1 MPQGES
7 MSTLQPEQVQHA
19 IEAWATAIGSDKV
32 AHDTATIEEYSRTT
46 QASAPRPSCILYP
59 DSTEEVQALTR
70 VAQEYGVPLYPISCG
85 KNWGYGDACPSSD
98 GAAVVDLGRMNKIL
112 EVNTDL
118 AYCVIQPGVKQQE
131 LYDYLQDNDTGLW
144 VDAFAAGPDASM
156 VGNTADR
163 GFGHTRYGD
172 HVRSCCG
179 MEVVLADGRILKTG
193 FGHYGNSKAE
203 HVYPYGVGPYLDGM
217 FTQSNYGIITRIGL
231 WLLPEPEHFSFF
243 YFQLPKFEDL
253 GEVVE
258 RLRPLRL
265 DGTLQTA
272 IHIGNDLRVMASI
285 GHYPWDR
292 TEETPIPGEIRQQ
305 LRKETSAQSWQG
317 SGSLT
322 GTKAQVRASQKALRK
337 ALRGL
342 CSPKFVDDRKLN
354 LMEAVAP
361 TIMKITS
368 SDMLG
373 KRLGILRQNYDLLKG
388 IPTAEPLRGAQ
399 WRVRTKPE
407 NLEDLR
413 GDGVGLYWV
422 APTMP
427 MMGEDALK
435 IQGVIEPIFNAHGF
449 DMIVSFILL
458 TERSL
463 VAIFNIAFDRTIPEE
478 REAASKCYEASIEAL
493 AENGYY
499 SYRAGLQGMNKI
511 RSNGSTFWDVA
522 SDIKRALDP
531 NDIIS
536 PGRYIAP
543 LDKK

>member
-1 MPQGES
+1 
-7 MSTLQPEQVQHA
+7 MSSLQPSQIQHA
-19 IEAWATAIGSDKV
+19 VEAWVVALGADKV
-32 AHDTATIEEYSRTT
+32 AHDTATLDEYARTT
-46 QASAPRPSCILYP
+46 LAKAPRPSCILFP
-59 DSTEEVQALTR
+59 ESTEEVQAITSI
-70 VAQEYGVPLYPISCG
+70 AQQHKVPVYPISGG

-98 GAAVVDLGRMNKIL
+98 QAAVIDLGRMNTII
-112 EVNTDL
+112 EVNKEL
-118 AYCVIQPGVKQQE
+118 AYCVIQPGVTQQQ
-131 LYDYLQDNDTGLW
+131 LYDYLQENKLGLW

-179 MEVVLADGRILKTG
+179 MEVVLADGRVLNTG
-193 FGHYGNSKAE
+193 FGHYGNAKAQ

-243 YFQLPKFEDL
+243 YFQLPNFEDL
-253 GEVVE
+253 GDVVE

-292 TEETPIPGEIRQQ
+292 TQETPIPADIRQQ

-322 GTKAQVRASQKALRK
+322 GTKAQVRASQKALK
-337 ALRGL
+337 KVLRGL
-342 CSPKFVDDRKLN
+342 CTPKFVNDQKLN
-354 LMEAVAP
+354 FMEMAAGQLMKFGASE
-361 TIMKITS
+361 
-368 SDMLG
+368 MLG
-373 KRLGILRQNYDLLKG
+373 KRLAILRQNYDLLKG

-399 WRVRTKPE
+399 WRVRSKPE
-407 NLEDLR
+407 NLDDLR

-427 MMGEDALK
+427 MLGADALN
-435 IQGVIEPIFNAHGF
+435 IQRVIEPIFNEYGF

-463 VAIFNIAFDRTIPEE
+463 VAIFNIAFDRGIPEE
-478 REAASKCYEASIEAL
+478 REAASQCYEKAIDTL

-499 SYRAGLQGMNKI
+499 SYRAGLQGMDKI
-511 RSNGSTFWDVA
+511 RKNGGTFWDVA
-522 SDIKRALDP
+522 TDIKRALDP
-531 NDIIS
+531 NDLIS

-543 LDKK
+543 LDKE